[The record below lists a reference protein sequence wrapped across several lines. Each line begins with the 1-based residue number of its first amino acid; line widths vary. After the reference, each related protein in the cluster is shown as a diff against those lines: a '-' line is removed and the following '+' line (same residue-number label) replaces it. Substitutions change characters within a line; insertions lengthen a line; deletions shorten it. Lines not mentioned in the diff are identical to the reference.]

1 MTVAR
6 NPRFANAAAD
16 TALQFTASA
25 TFDWRLISYDLE
37 GSRAHVAMLG
47 ATGIID
53 LDDVAEMERGLHAIQ
68 EEVAS
73 GAFGPRIE
81 YEDIHMNVE
90 ARLRELIGPVAGKL
104 HTGRSRNDQVA
115 LDMHLY
121 MRDVGIRQ
129 QRLLWHL
136 IDALVTQA
144 EKNPEVIIPGYT
156 HLQAAQPILFAHHV
170 MAYVAMLR
178 RDWERL
184 QDWQRRVSMSPLGA
198 GALSG
203 TPYPTDPAL
212 VATTLGLHGTYAN
225 SIDAVADRD
234 FLIEYMAW
242 ASLLMVHLSR
252 LGEELVLWSSHE
264 FGFIR
269 MADGYSTGSSIM
281 PQKRNPDVAELIRG
295 KTGRVFG
302 SLLGLLTVMKGLPL
316 AYHSDMQEDK
326 EAVFNVVD
334 TLDLLM
340 PAATGMLST
349 MTLQKD
355 RIQQRLH
362 QDYTAATD
370 LADMLVAHGM
380 PFREAH
386 HLVGRLV
393 TQLEQDRLRFMDV
406 TPEYLE
412 RVAPEISWGWLE
424 KLTPDAVIGRRRQAL
439 STGPQFVEAAVT
451 EARRWLTHE
460 KSEDTD
466 YPA

>member
-6 NPRFANAAAD
+6 NPRFTGAAAD
-16 TALQFTASA
+16 VALEFTASA
-25 TFDWRLISYDLE
+25 AFDWRLISYDLE

-47 ATGIID
+47 ATGI
-53 LDDVAEMERGLHAIQ
+53 LGRDDVAAIESGLNQIQ
-68 EEVAS
+68 GEIES
-73 GAFGPRIE
+73 GAFSPRIE
-81 YEDIHMNVE
+81 YEDVHMNVE

-121 MRDVGIRQ
+121 MREVGTRQ
-129 QRLLWHL
+129 QRDLWHL

-144 EKNPEVIIPGYT
+144 ENNPAVIIPGYT
-156 HLQAAQPILFAHHV
+156 HLQAAQPILFAHHL

-178 RDWERL
+178 RDWDRL
-184 QDWQRRVSMSPLGA
+184 QDWQRRVSVSPLGA

-203 TPYPTDPAL
+203 TPYPTDPTL
-212 VATTLGLHGTYAN
+212 VATSLKLDATYAN

-234 FLIEYMAW
+234 FLVEYMAW

-281 PQKRNPDVAELIRG
+281 PQKRNPDVAELMRG

-302 SLLGLLTVMKGLPL
+302 SLLTLLTVMKGLPL

-326 EAVFNVVD
+326 EAVFDVVD
-334 TLDLLM
+334 TLDVLL
-340 PAATGMLST
+340 PAAAGMLSA

-355 RIQQRLH
+355 RIQRRLDE
-362 QDYTAATD
+362 DYTAATD
-370 LADMLVAHGM
+370 LADMLAAAGM

-386 HLVGRLV
+386 HLIGRLV
-393 TQLEQDRLRFMDV
+393 TQLEADQLRFMDV
-406 TPEYLE
+406 TPEYLS
-412 RVAPEISWGWLE
+412 RVAPEIPWEWMP
-424 KLTPDAVIGRRRQAL
+424 KLAPDAVIGRRRQAM
-439 STGPQFVEAAVT
+439 STGPEFVRAAIT
-451 EARRWLTHE
+451 EAREWLTHE
-460 KSEDTD
+460 KPSE
-466 YPA
+466 PI